1 MTKQP
6 TGNAVCSGM
15 YSISLETEFEY
26 EAIYCRTIF
35 PTCMCKT
42 MTTINH
48 KIFNKPKNK
57 KKKKNMNGVKKK
69 NIPQKKTKNQ
79 KQEYKEKE
87 GIYKNMRE

>member
-57 KKKKNMNGVKKK
+57 KKKNMNGVKKK